1 MLRNREV
8 QWLLVFSIVI
18 VGLGSL
24 IAGQISLQSAIVL
37 LATVAFLAMGYGVFT
52 YWRYQKIRQLSIML
66 DEICNGKFDLDVR
79 NNMEGEL
86 SLLRSNIY
94 KITSMLTKQGRQLKK
109 DKLQLADGLSD
120 ISHQLRTPLTSMM
133 VMTELLQ
140 QEDLAKEQRELFLQT
155 ITQQLE
161 RIQWLVT
168 SLLKISQIDAGT
180 ITFKEEIISV
190 AAVVKKAVE
199 PFLILMELK
208 EQQLVIKG
216 DETATFYGDLSWSS
230 EALTNI
236 IKNCAE
242 HTPAGGII
250 KIDYQQNP
258 IYTEIIISDNGEGID
273 QDDLPYI
280 FQRFYRGKN
289 ATSDSVGIG
298 LAMSRAIVLAQ
309 HGDIVVESSPKGS
322 RFCVKFYHQVV

>member
-161 RIQWLVT
+161 RIQ
-168 SLLKISQIDAGT
+168 
-180 ITFKEEIISV
+180 
-190 AAVVKKAVE
+190 
-199 PFLILMELK
+199 
-208 EQQLVIKG
+208 
-216 DETATFYGDLSWSS
+216 
-230 EALTNI
+230 
-236 IKNCAE
+236 
-242 HTPAGGII
+242 
-250 KIDYQQNP
+250 
-258 IYTEIIISDNGEGID
+258 
-273 QDDLPYI
+273 
-280 FQRFYRGKN
+280 
-289 ATSDSVGIG
+289 
-298 LAMSRAIVLAQ
+298 
-309 HGDIVVESSPKGS
+309 
-322 RFCVKFYHQVV
+322 